1 LNRVAASSGS
11 EKGDQEVGKLV
22 VTQFVSVDGVFQD
35 PGGVGEIERGGWS
48 FKSEH
53 GDEFDRLKLD
63 ELMAA
68 DAQLLGRV
76 TYEGF
81 AKAWPD
87 MTDEQGFAEKMN
99 SMPKYVVSTT
109 LENPTWTNTTVIKDN
124 VAEEVAKLKKEVDGD
139 ILVAGSGRL
148 VQTLVDEDLVDEWRL
163 MIFPIIVG
171 QGKHLFGEQSELSM
185 LKLTDSKPIGPDG
198 IIVLTYERAS

>member
-1 LNRVAASSGS
+1 
-11 EKGDQEVGKLV
+11 VGKLV
-22 VTQFVSVDGVFQD
+22 VTQFVSFDGVFQD
-35 PGGVGEIERGGWS
+35 PGGVGEIDRGGWS
-48 FKSEH
+48 FKAEH
-53 GDEFDRLKLD
+53 GDEFDKFKLD

-99 SMPKYVVSTT
+99 SMPKYLVSTT
-109 LENPTWTNTTVIKDN
+109 LENPTWTNTTVIKDDLP
-124 VAEEVAKLKKEVDGD
+124 EEVAKLKKEVDGD

-171 QGKHLFGEQSELSM
+171 QGKHLFGEQSGLSM
-185 LKLTDSKPIGPDG
+185 LKLTDSKTIGPDG

>member
-1 LNRVAASSGS
+1 
-11 EKGDQEVGKLV
+11 VGKLV
-22 VTQFVSVDGVFQD
+22 ITQFVSVDGVFQD

-53 GDEFDRLKLD
+53 GDEFDKFKFD

-81 AKAWPD
+81 AKAWPE
-87 MTDEQGFAEKMN
+87 MEETEGEFAVRMN

-109 LENPTWTNTTVIKDN
+109 LENPTWTNTTVIRDN
-124 VAEEVAKLKKEVDGD
+124 VAEEVERLKNEVDGD
-139 ILVAGSGRL
+139 ILVAGSGQL
-148 VQTLVDEDLVDEWRL
+148 VQTLLEEDLVDEWRL

-171 QGKHLFGEQSELSM
+171 EGKHMFGEQSKLSM
-185 LKLTDSKPIGPDG
+185 LKLTDSKAMGPDG

>member
-1 LNRVAASSGS
+1 M
-11 EKGDQEVGKLV
+11 GKLV

-48 FKSEH
+48 FKAEH
-53 GDEFDRLKLD
+53 GDEFDRFKFD

-81 AKAWPD
+81 AKAWPE
-87 MTDEQGFAEKMN
+87 MEQTGGEFAAKMN

-109 LENPTWTNTTVIKDN
+109 LEKPTWTNTTVIKDN
-124 VAEEVAKLKKEVDGD
+124 VAEEIAWLRKEIDGD
-139 ILVAGSGRL
+139 ILVAGSGQL
-148 VQTLVDEDLVDEWRL
+148 VRALLDEDLVDKWRL
-163 MIFPIIVG
+163 MIFPVIVG
-171 QGKHLFGEQSELSM
+171 EGKHMFGEQRELSM
-185 LKLTDSKPIGPDG
+185 LKLTDSKAIGLDG
-198 IIVLTYERAS
+198 IILLTYERAS

>member
-1 LNRVAASSGS
+1 VAASSGS

-35 PGGVGEIERGGWS
+35 PGGVGEIDRGGWS
-48 FKSEH
+48 FKAEH
-53 GDEFDRLKLD
+53 GDEFDKFKLD

-99 SMPKYVVSTT
+99 SMPKYLVSTT
-109 LENPTWTNTTVIKDN
+109 LENPTWTNTTVIKDDLP
-124 VAEEVAKLKKEVDGD
+124 EEVAKLKKEVDGD

-171 QGKHLFGEQSELSM
+171 QGKHLFGEQSGLSM
-185 LKLTDSKPIGPDG
+185 LKLTDSKTIGPDG

>member
-1 LNRVAASSGS
+1 M
-11 EKGDQEVGKLV
+11 GKLAI
-22 VTQFVSVDGVFQD
+22 TQFVSVDGVFQD

-53 GDEFDRLKLD
+53 GDEFDKFKFD

-81 AKAWPD
+81 AKAWPE
-87 MTDEQGFAEKMN
+87 MEETEGEFAVRMN

-109 LENPTWTNTTVIKDN
+109 LENPTWTNTTVIRDN
-124 VAEEVAKLKKEVDGD
+124 VAEEVERLKKEVDGD
-139 ILVAGSGRL
+139 ILVAGSGQL
-148 VQTLVDEDLVDEWRL
+148 VQTLLEEDLVDEWRL

-171 QGKHLFGEQSELSM
+171 EGKHMFGEQSELSM
-185 LKLTDSKPIGPDG
+185 LKLTDAKTIGPDG
-198 IIVLTYERAS
+198 IIVLIYERAS

>member
-1 LNRVAASSGS
+1 
-11 EKGDQEVGKLV
+11 VGKLV

-53 GDEFDRLKLD
+53 GDEFDKFKLD

-76 TYEGF
+76 TYKGF

-99 SMPKYVVSTT
+99 SMPKYLVSTT
-109 LENPTWTNTTVIKDN
+109 LENPTWTNTTVIKDDLP
-124 VAEEVAKLKKEVDGD
+124 EEVAKLKKEVDGD

-171 QGKHLFGEQSELSM
+171 QGKHLFGEQSGLSM
-185 LKLTDSKPIGPDG
+185 LKLTDSKTIGPDG